1 MFEEI
6 GGYTSGWFY
15 QQKQMLKPQ
24 RLIEGRAHGVP
35 NELGRN
41 VLLAHKHAQSHIP
54 GNLLFSWLFSWVY
67 SLYPQLWLYPQYAS
81 LMLSTYQLCT

>member
-54 GNLLFSWLFSWVY
+54 GNL
-67 SLYPQLWLYPQYAS
+67 
-81 LMLSTYQLCT
+81 